1 MKASELRLLLD
12 ELGTTAKKGLS
23 QNFLIDGNI
32 LRKIVKTASIQ
43 PGDRVLEIGA
53 GPGALTQCLLEAGAS
68 VTAVEIDP
76 IFAKALGRLQTEP
89 PRLDIIAQDILK
101 VPLDPLLSSHP
112 WKVVANLPYH
122 ITTPILTKLLP
133 LYPYIQSITAMVQKE
148 VALRLVAAPR
158 TPEYGSLTLFARF
171 YSIPHHSFTVAPT
184 CFYPQPKVDSSIVH
198 FELKEPPQNIS
209 QEAFFELTR
218 TAFQQRRK
226 MLRVSLKSL
235 STPQAVEAALT
246 AIRISPLARPEELSL
261 EQFLQF
267 YAQLFRNS

>member
-1 MKASELRLLLD
+1 MKGSDLRLLLD

-32 LRKIVKTASIQ
+32 LRKILKTASIQ
-43 PGDRVLEIGA
+43 PGDQVLEIGA

-76 IFAKALGRLQTEP
+76 IFAKALNRLQTSP
-89 PRLDIIAQDILK
+89 PRLHIIAQDVLK
-101 VPLDPLLSSHP
+101 VSLDELLLSHP

-133 LYPYIQSITAMVQKE
+133 LYPRIKSVTAMVQKE
-148 VALRLVAAPR
+148 VAFRLVAAPR
-158 TPEYGSLTLFARF
+158 TPEYGSLTLFAHF
-171 YSIPHHSFTVAPT
+171 YSTPHHSFTVAPT

-198 FELKEPPQNIS
+198 FELKKPPQNIS
-209 QEAFFELTR
+209 QEEFFELTR
-218 TAFQQRRK
+218 TSFQQRRK
-226 MLRVSLKSL
+226 MLRVSLKAL
-235 STPQAVEAALT
+235 HAPQVVEAALT
-246 AIRISPLARPEELSL
+246 AIGISPLARPEELSM

-267 YAQLFRNS
+267 YGQLYRT